1 MKIPEGFIFFTYD
14 GDSVGRRVGRA
25 TMSNDLDE
33 LTHISELIHT
43 GHELVR
49 RWVKDHDG
57 IWINGGGDEG
67 LAAIPK
73 DKAEE
78 LEHLRKDYEYLVG
91 HTISIGVG
99 KEPSESGRALLI
111 AKLKGKNQIVTF
123 GDATEK
129 EILKIKKRAKKGAF
143 KSMEEHKLAEA
154 YLKKSEVPD
163 SDCEYCK
170 QSDGVDSDHCKWC
183 HDAEVQDGEE
193 NCPYCKGMQND
204 PAEGDKMP
212 EVGEEDCAF
221 CKEMEQ
227 PEKDACPYCKENDA
241 NSNEG
246 LNQATESSV
255 MAPRIGTGPDST
267 NEQAAAG
274 TSAEDALYD
283 QMDMAAPEIGKPP
296 PPAERPPI
304 GQNAPMDVV
313 PKTTEQE
320 ESRFVDGDH
329 GASLSPSVDPEDNH
343 SKEALNLIAEQIEKE
358 GTPTTQEVNAIDDA
372 QLPVG
377 SEAEGN
383 ISRPEDFNQNTPQ
396 DMGEEGPNPPSEPN
410 ENKEEVPDFYG
421 VLETGLDE
429 HADGIQREKAIQTVS
444 QALMQ
449 FKAAKNTLEN
459 IRMQAPDLY
468 SASIS
473 MLKAMIE
480 MASLLGLGSS
490 DSAAPQAQ
498 LGSEQAAL
506 LPPEA
511 KPEEKPPEE
520 QNDEWHDPFPT
531 HPDQGGEAKPGHAP
545 SKNNPAPHSDMGSAF
560 KDSPKSIGGT
570 IGQPAGKLSSKHT
583 TEHVARI
590 PTPPGAINSKGQQK
604 IIDPATGK
612 TRWIDRKQGM
622 VQSATG
628 VPIKSPSRG
637 PANGP
642 KN

>member
-1 MKIPEGFIFFTYD
+1 MS
-14 GDSVGRRVGRA
+14 DSKENLVYLSFDADSAGRLIGRA
-25 TMSNDLDE
+25 VLNDDPEEMSRVSDCIEAGNKLFN
-33 LTHISELIHT
+33 
-43 GHELVR
+43 
-49 RWVKDHDG
+49 RWVKDR
-57 IWINGGGDEG
+57 NGKQYSSGGDQGVYSINEEFV
-67 LAAIPK
+67 K
-73 DKAEE
+73 E
-78 LEHLRKDYEYLVG
+78 LEELRKDYEFLTGLTV
-91 HTISIGVG
+91 SIGIG
-99 KEPSESGRALLI
+99 KHLSESGQALLM
-111 AKLKGKNQIVTF
+111 AKLKGKNQIVIFDKKTK
-123 GDATEK
+123 K
-129 EILKIKKRAKKGAF
+129 EISEIKKRVKKGKF
-143 KSMEEHKLAEA
+143 KSMEEYKIGQD
-154 YLKKSEVPD
+154 YLGKSEVPD
-163 SDCEYCK
+163 PECEYCQ
-170 QSDGVDSDHCKWC
+170 QSDGVDPDHCKWC
-183 HDAEVQDGEE
+183 HDEEPQDGEE
-193 NCPYCKGMQND
+193 NCPYCKDMQND
-204 PAEGDKMP
+204 PPEGDKMP
-212 EVGEEDCAF
+212 EVGEEDCAY
-221 CKEMEQ
+221 CNEMDQ
-227 PEKDACPYCKENDA
+227 SGKDACPYCKENDT

-246 LNQATESSV
+246 PNQATESSV

-283 QMDMAAPEIGKPP
+283 QMGMSAPEIGKPLP
-296 PPAERPPI
+296 PDQRPPI
-304 GQNAPMDVV
+304 GQNAPMDVI
-313 PKTTEQE
+313 PKDPEME
-320 ESRFVDGDH
+320 GSRFVDGDH
-329 GASLSPSVDPEDNH
+329 GASLSPSIDPEDNH

-358 GTPTTQEVNAIDDA
+358 GMLTTQEVNAIDDA

-377 SEAEGN
+377 GGAEGN
-383 ISRPEDFNQNTPQ
+383 ISRPDAFNQNTPQ
-396 DMGEEGPNPPSEPN
+396 DMGGEGPNPPSEPD
-410 ENKEEVPDFYG
+410 ENREEDPDFYG

-449 FKAAKNTLEN
+449 FKAAKHTLEN

-468 SASIS
+468 SASIL

-480 MASLLGLGSS
+480 MASLLGLGA
-490 DSAAPQAQ
+490 SASNAPPAE

-511 KPEEKPPEE
+511 QSGEKPPEK

-545 SKNNPAPHSDMGSAF
+545 SKNNPSS
-560 KDSPKSIGGT
+560 GGT
-570 IGQPAGKLSSKHT
+570 IGQPIGKLSSKHT